1 MKIELNPVKRGK
13 KIASA
18 IAPPVGA
25 SYAPWPPPPAKPL
38 YDEDGYLDHT
48 VSAKLFGATSA
59 RKLALFG
66 VHPSLVQNFSTSAK
80 AVESTMANEFVT
92 ILQKIGSIFEKGL
105 SEAVKYLPLAS
116 TLAGFLFPPAVAPL
130 AAATTVADLLQ
141 NAVAEVEQKLA
152 AQGNQNGTGAQ
163 KLATVLT
170 IVTSSVTGLL
180 ADPTVAAE
188 LKKAGITVN
197 TAYITNLV
205 NAVVSF
211 LNVQGV
217 VTTTVAA

>member
-1 MKIELNPVKRGK
+1 MKIELNPVKWFGK
-13 KIASA
+13 KAA
-18 IAPPVGA
+18 TTPANPAPIMPMRISDANG
-25 SYAPWPPPPAKPL
+25 STF
-38 YDEDGYLDHT
+38 T
-48 VSAKLFGATSA
+48 VH
-59 RKLALFG
+59 ALNLMG
-66 VHPSLVQNFSTSAK
+66 SSPGIGGMTGISFSTSAK

-152 AQGNQNGTGAQ
+152 AQGNQTGTGAQ

-217 VTTTVAA
+217 VTTVAA